1 MISYLSL
8 FDLSKKV
15 AIVTGGS
22 QGIGMFIAKGLAN
35 MGADVA
41 IVNRRD
47 ETGKRAISELKRL
60 YGVNAIS
67 IVASVID
74 SNAVEAMVERVIRE
88 FGRIDI
94 LVNNAGIIIRSSIE
108 QMSEKEWDQVLD
120 TNLKGSWLCSR
131 AVANYMLPHQK
142 GKIINISSVASM
154 LGLTNRA
161 AYCASKGGVSALTRA
176 MAVEWAKYNIQ
187 VNAIGPGFIQ
197 TEIHEDLIES
207 DPTRNK
213 RILDCIPMS
222 RFGDPQ
228 DVANLAIFLASDAS
242 NYLTGQTIYIDGGWS
257 VLGNKWDINS
267 Q

>member
-1 MISYLSL
+1 MVSNLSL

-22 QGIGMFIAKGLAN
+22 QGIGMFIAKGFAN
-35 MGADVA
+35 LGADVA

-47 ETGKRAISELKRL
+47 ETGKRAIAELKRL
-60 YGVNAIS
+60 YGINAIS
-67 IVASVID
+67 IAANVID

-108 QMSEKEWDQVLD
+108 QMSEKDWDQVLD

-131 AVANYMLPHQK
+131 AVVNYMLPHQK

-154 LGLTNRA
+154 LGLINRA

-176 MAVEWAKYNIQ
+176 LAVELAKYNIQ

-197 TEIHEDLIES
+197 TEINKDLLES
-207 DPTRNK
+207 DPTRHK
-213 RILDCIPMS
+213 RILDNIPMS
-222 RFGDPQ
+222 RFGYPQ
-228 DVANLAIFLASDAS
+228 EVANLAIFLASDAS
-242 NYLTGQTIYIDGGWS
+242 NYLTGQTIYVDGGWS
-257 VLGNKWDINS
+257 VLGNIWDINS

>member
-1 MISYLSL
+1 MVNNLSL
-8 FDLSKKV
+8 FDLSNKV

-47 ETGKRAISELKRL
+47 GPGKRAIAELKRL

-67 IVASVID
+67 ITANVKD
-74 SNAVEAMVERVIRE
+74 NNAVEDMVERVIRE
-88 FGRIDI
+88 FGRLDI

-108 QMSEKEWDQVLD
+108 QMSEKDWDQVLD

-131 AVANYMLPHQK
+131 AVARYMLPHKK
-142 GKIINISSVASM
+142 GKIINISSVASI
-154 LGLTNRA
+154 LGLINRT
-161 AYCASKGGVSALTRA
+161 AYCASKGGISALTRA

-187 VNAIGPGFIQ
+187 VNAIGPGYIQ
-197 TEIHEDLIES
+197 TEINKDLLES
-207 DPTRNK
+207 DPTRHK
-213 RILDCIPMS
+213 RILENIPMS

-242 NYLTGQTIYIDGGWS
+242 NYLTGQTIYVDGGWS